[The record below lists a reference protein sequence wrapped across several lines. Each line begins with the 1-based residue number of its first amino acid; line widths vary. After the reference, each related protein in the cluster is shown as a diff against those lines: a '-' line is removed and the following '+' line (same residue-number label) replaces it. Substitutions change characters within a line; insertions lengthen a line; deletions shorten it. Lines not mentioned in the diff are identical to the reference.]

1 MHDHLVCD
9 DWGETK
15 GATAALDAIAARITG
30 GAAAERRT
38 RAAREPP
45 DDEPQNPSGE
55 TGESKFTT
63 S

>member
-30 GAAAERRT
+30 GAAAKADSRRAGT
-38 RAAREPP
+38 A
-45 DDEPQNPSGE
+45 
-55 TGESKFTT
+55 
-63 S
+63 